1 MKYHP
6 DRNQGDKEAEE
17 KFKEMSEAYEVLS
30 DNQKR
35 ATYDQYGHEG
45 MKNAFGGG
53 GFQWENF
60 SHAGDFSDLFE
71 GIFGGGGGGFSDIFG
86 GGSSREAA
94 AFALDAFGIRCVIAP
109 NFGDIFYAN
118 CIKNGILPIV
128 LSKEDVKQI
137 RGLLH
142 EKPGTEIQ
150 INLKEQLVI
159 CPSESIFQFTI
170 SEFDKTNLLTGLSQ
184 IGLTMKHVKSIDA
197 FEKLYRQRRYWVN
210 DAIEV
215 K

>member
-1 MKYHP
+1 VRAFRLHTGLACP
-6 DRNQGDKEAEE
+6 IDAINVDTDQILPAR
-17 KFKEMSEAYEVLS
+17 FL
-30 DNQKR
+30 QKR
-35 ATYDQYGHEG
+35 RLDPSYQDFLFYDLRFSSNGV
-45 MKNAFGGG
+45 KKFG
-53 GFQWENF
+53 FPLNKTEFKSASILVCN
-60 SHAGDFSDLFE
+60 SN
-71 GIFGGGGGGFSDIFG
+71 FG